1 MPSRIFRTA
10 ALVTA
15 GLLLGACATPPI
27 IDTHNVDM
35 AQYEK
40 DLADCE
46 EIAEQVQAGTLTAK
60 SAAFGAGVGAAYGV
74 VGGDVGHAAATGAVT
89 GGSGGLLKADNEKAK
104 VTKNCLRHRGYAV
117 LN

>member
-1 MPSRIFRTA
+1 MNSKSITAPAILLA
-10 ALVTA
+10 ALVLA
-15 GLLLGACATPPI
+15 SCASKPI
-27 IDTHNVDM
+27 VDTHNVDM
-35 AQYEK
+35 AQYER

-46 EIAEQVQAGTLTAK
+46 EIAEQVESGKITAK

-89 GGSGGLLKADNEKAK
+89 GGAGGLLKQDNEKAK
-104 VTKNCLRHRGYAV
+104 VAKNCLRHRGYAV